1 MKQEFDQMDQEFMG
15 RYKRNI
21 EHLEKSRR
29 KQMFFFKITLA
40 CIALIGAAMI
50 AVICN
55 LYQ

>member
-1 MKQEFDQMDQEFMG
+1 MKQEFDQMDQEFMS

-21 EHLEKSRR
+21 EYLEKSRR

-40 CIALIGAAMI
+40 CISLIGAAMI
-50 AVICN
+50 AIICN